1 MPRRMAVVPSM
12 ACALPVRRQAFVEQI
27 LPGLAGGVVSA
38 ITFYPLELYET
49 ALQASCP
56 PVPAKPSHQ
65 APHVARHVR
74 VPHRNTAS
82 PNQTAA
88 PPGTCAEEAAAAA
101 ALSSNTRN
109 NLGHFF
115 RGADMATASAIFGF
129 GAFFTTFAGLDAL
142 FPCQEM
148 YALLLKNT
156 LAAGMCQLVN
166 SPFQLLKTSAVV
178 SGTTSLQAFSS
189 ITSGGKDVRRLWMG
203 VEANLLCVTL
213 IACKFTIFKM
223 FIHEVFSGG
232 ATPLESGV
240 VGGAACLAAG
250 LLTYPCI
257 ALKTVVMAGES
268 KDRKAEQSLGASASV
283 ACGVLAAAALL
294 YQRGRL
300 YAGITPFL
308 LRSVPPAALL
318 FSIQRFFELNS

>member
-1 MPRRMAVVPSM
+1 MPRRVTVVPSV
-12 ACALPVRRQAFVEQI
+12 AHALPVRRHAFVEQI

-56 PVPAKPSHQ
+56 SVPAKPLHQ
-65 APHVARHVR
+65 APQVSRQVRAPRANMATHNLRSVAHG
-74 VPHRNTAS
+74 S
-82 PNQTAA
+82 S
-88 PPGTCAEEAAAAA
+88 EEESTPAM
-101 ALSSNTRN
+101 RR
-109 NLGHFF
+109 NLGRFF

-142 FPCQEM
+142 FPCQEL

-178 SGTTSLQAFSS
+178 SGKTSLQAFSS
-189 ITSGGKDVRRLWMG
+189 ITSGGKDVRRLWIG

-268 KDRKAEQSLGASASV
+268 ENRKAEQGFGTSASV
-283 ACGVLAAAALL
+283 ACGMLAAAALL